1 MKSMIEV
8 IRECWENRYRLYTLS
23 VYDLKVRNSGTWF
36 GAFWNVLNPALQ
48 IFVYWFVFAIGLRTS
63 APQGEH
69 SYLIWMLMGI
79 IPWFYIS
86 EAMNGCMS
94 AIFAFQGVLKHMRFP
109 VAIVPVKTVLTAL
122 INHLLMLAVGMA
134 VFFVSGY
141 GVGIHFFSVIYYIF
155 ASFVFLT
162 GYAMF
167 ASAITVVFKDFQ
179 KIMAAI
185 IRLLF
190 YISPVLWVQDSLP
203 AHLRRILMLN
213 PFDYLI
219 NGYRDSILYNIPFT
233 AHMGQ
238 GLYFWCVTVLTLM
251 LGCAVHM
258 RLRKRFMDI
267 I

>member
-1 MKSMIEV
+1 MIEV

-122 INHLLMLAVGMA
+122 INHLLMLAVFVVGG
-134 VFFVSGY
+134 FVSTILCHLLRGKA
-141 GVGIHFFSVIYYIF
+141 IFFALIPLAIVL
-155 ASFVFLT
+155 VDFLHADLKT
-162 GYAMF
+162 E
-167 ASAITVVFKDFQ
+167 K
-179 KIMAAI
+179 AA
-185 IRLLF
+185 L
-190 YISPVLWVQDSLP
+190 D
-203 AHLRRILMLN
+203 RI
-213 PFDYLI
+213 PR
-219 NGYRDSILYNIPFT
+219 G
-233 AHMGQ
+233 H
-238 GLYFWCVTVLTLM
+238 
-251 LGCAVHM
+251 
-258 RLRKRFMDI
+258 
-267 I
+267 